1 MNTPGASREEIIKVL
16 RKLRKIMR
24 AATKI
29 KKPEI
34 KGTTYIVKLRIDSKT
49 VITVRTKESLKN
61 WKARY
66 PDAVEL
72 S

>member
-1 MNTPGASREEIIKVL
+1 VL
-16 RKLRKIMR
+16 LIRKTRKIMR

>member
-1 MNTPGASREEIIKVL
+1 MCYNIKKVNEN
-16 RKLRKIMR
+16 MR
-24 AATKI
+24 AAKKI

>member
-1 MNTPGASREEIIKVL
+1 
-16 RKLRKIMR
+16 MR

-49 VITVRTKESLKN
+49 VITVRTKESLKTL
-61 WKARY
+61 KAKY

>member
-1 MNTPGASREEIIKVL
+1 MVLTNTRE
-16 RKLRKIMR
+16 IMR

-61 WKARY
+61 WKAKY